1 MNEFDDLFTVV
12 NDGKSKSQS
21 GERPFDKEAWAQRKK
36 QERAD
41 VYALLD
47 EGTERVVSNADDFRI
62 YLDAQARFDNYS
74 VSNAILIATQYPD
87 ATSLADYDTWKKS
100 GNYVQKSEE
109 AISILEPGNEYTRND
124 GTKGVSI
131 NVRKVF
137 DISQTQHGKPKQPK
151 TPEMKTAIKA
161 LITSCPCEI
170 KMDDG
175 KTGNMLAVYSPDTDT
190 IYIRQGMDGEVIF
203 RSLAQEIAVARFAEK
218 NIDRRDC
225 AFDAYCVSYILC
237 ERNGVNTDAFNFDR
251 VPERFKGVEPKNIRE
266 QLLNVRSMS
275 CEISQDMSRQLEMME
290 KANHSKDDGAR

>member
-1 MNEFDDLFTVV
+1 MNEFDELFTEV
-12 NDGKSKSQS
+12 NDGKNKNDD
-21 GERPFDKEAWAQRKK
+21 FDKEAWAERKQ
-36 QERAD
+36 QERTE

-62 YLDAQARFDNYS
+62 YLGAQARFDNYT
-74 VSNAILIATQYPD
+74 VSNAILIATQCPD

-100 GNYVQKSEE
+100 GYYVKRSEE

-137 DISQTQHGKPKQPK
+137 DISQTQRGTPRQPK
-151 TPEMKTAIKA
+151 TPELKTAIKA
-161 LITSCPCEI
+161 LIASCPCAI

-175 KTGNMLAVYSPDTDT
+175 KAGNMLAVYLPDTDT
-190 IYIRQGMDGEVIF
+190 IYIRQGMDGEDIF

-218 NIDRRDC
+218 DIDRSDC
-225 AFDAYCVSYILC
+225 AFDAYCTSYVLC

-251 VPERFKGVEPKNIRE
+251 VSERFEGVEPKSVRE
-266 QLLNVRSMS
+266 QLGNVRSMS
-275 CEISQDMSRQLEMME
+275 GEISQDMDRQFETME
-290 KANHSKDDGAR
+290 KSNRSKDNGAR

>member
-1 MNEFDDLFTVV
+1 MNEFDELFTAV
-12 NDGKSKSQS
+12 NDEKTKTD
-21 GERPFDKEAWAQRKK
+21 ERPFDKDAWAERKK

-100 GNYVQKSEE
+100 GHYVQRSEE

-124 GTKGVSI
+124 GMKGVSI

-137 DISQTQHGKPKQPK
+137 DISQTQRGTPRQPK
-151 TPEMKTAIKA
+151 TPELKTAIKA
-161 LITSCPCEI
+161 LIASCPCDI
-170 KMDDG
+170 KMNDG

-190 IYIRQGMDGEVIF
+190 IYIRQGMEGEDIF

-218 NIDRRDC
+218 GIERTDC
-225 AFDAYCVSYILC
+225 AFDAYCASYILC
-237 ERNGVNTDAFNFDR
+237 ERNGVSTEAFNFDK
-251 VPERFKGVEPKNIRE
+251 VAERFDGVEPKAVRE

-275 CEISQDMSRQLEMME
+275 SEISQDMSRQFETME
-290 KANHSKDDGAR
+290 KAVRAKDDGAR